1 MLLAAPTIQSKFNP
15 TLAMK
20 VHPLIFEPIFKPRIW
35 GGRKLQSL
43 LSKRLPEGAAIGESW
58 EIADLEDDSSVVA
71 QGPAKGTTIRNIVQ
85 EWRTDLVGRAPLSAD
100 RFPLLIKFLDAT
112 ETLSIQVHPDEATA
126 RRLGGRV
133 SAKHEAWY
141 VIDAEEDEFIYRGL
155 RPGVDLA
162 SLRQAIEQGRVET
175 ALNRLSARKGHAYF
189 LPAGTIH
196 ALGAGVV
203 VAEVQTPS
211 DVTYRLHDWKRIDPS
226 TGSPRPLHLDQA
238 MSCIST
244 EPVPAQAED
253 PRHVGSVWTSIT
265 SLIRCDS
272 FVIERVRMVDRVVQQ
287 IPYQEMMIWIMLEG
301 HGSLECADLSEPIL
315 FGQGDTVLLPA
326 GLRDGRVQT
335 LDNCM
340 WLEVS
345 VPIKSSLTGF
355 DRPTRASLNEPDA
368 ASSRFVPLSVPDRPE
383 PS

>member
-1 MLLAAPTIQSKFNP
+1 
-15 TLAMK
+15 MK

-35 GGRKLQSL
+35 GGRKLHSL
-43 LSKRLPEGAAIGESW
+43 LNKQLPEGAAIGESW

-71 QGPAKGTTIRNIVQ
+71 QGPAKGSSIQDLVQ
-85 EWRTDLVGRAPLSAD
+85 EWGTELVGRAPLSAD

-112 ETLSIQVHPDEATA
+112 ETLSVQVHPDEATA

-133 SAKHEAWY
+133 RAKHEAWY
-141 VIDAEEDEFIYRGL
+141 VIDAEEDAFIYRGL
-155 RPGVDLA
+155 RPGADLA
-162 SLRQAIEQGRVET
+162 SLRPAVEQDRVET
-175 ALNRLSARKGHAYF
+175 VLNRLSARKGHAYF

-196 ALGAGVV
+196 ALGTGVV

-211 DVTYRLHDWKRIDPS
+211 DVTYRLYDWKRMDPS

-253 PRHVGSVWTSIT
+253 PRHVASVWTSIT

-272 FVIERVRMVDRVVQQ
+272 FVIERVRMVDGVVQP
-287 IPYQEMMIWIMLEG
+287 IPYQEMVIWIVLEG
-301 HGSLECADLSEPIL
+301 RGSLECADLSKPIL
-315 FGQGDTVLLPA
+315 FGPGDTVLLPA
-326 GLRDGRVQT
+326 ELRDGRVKT

-345 VPIKSSLTGF
+345 VPIKSSLAGF
-355 DRPTRASLNEPDA
+355 ARPTRASLTDPDA
-368 ASSRFVPLSVPDRPE
+368 ASGRFVPLSVPDRPE